1 MRTLGEEE
9 EEEEKDDD
17 LIDENEMVD
26 EEEVENLEND
36 EVLEALAVGMVSYS
50 GTRVPVPQIC
60 TLSTETQL
68 PSALRAVQTAPR
80 PRPSQLGARGE
91 RTHTVRFTLPCFHGS
106 NLRSGDQSC
115 TGLVTTGT
123 DTDTLHCCCEQGTS
137 QHRLCGGEFFKTEK

>member
-60 TLSTETQL
+60 TCHRDTAAFCTEGGADSSTAKAK
-68 PSALRAVQTAPR
+68 PAGCA
-80 PRPSQLGARGE
+80 G
-91 RTHTVRFTLPCFHGS
+91 
-106 NLRSGDQSC
+106 
-115 TGLVTTGT
+115 
-123 DTDTLHCCCEQGTS
+123 
-137 QHRLCGGEFFKTEK
+137 